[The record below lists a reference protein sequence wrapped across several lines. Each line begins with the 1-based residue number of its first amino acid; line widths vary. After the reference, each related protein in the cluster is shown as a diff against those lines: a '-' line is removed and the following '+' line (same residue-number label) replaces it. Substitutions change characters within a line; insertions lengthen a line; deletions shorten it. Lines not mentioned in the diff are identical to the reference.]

1 MRDTQSVD
9 PLRLRG
15 QEISNDEGVLQ
26 PRIDQSPRVSGR
38 AWVVVGMMFLFMII
52 NFADKAVLGLAAIP
66 IMKDLNLTNEQFGQ
80 AGSALFL
87 LFSISAIL
95 VGFIANRVSSKLLIA
110 VMAVIW
116 AFTQL
121 PMIGMVSFSV
131 LIACRVVLGA
141 GEGPAYPVALH
152 AVYKWFPNDR
162 RAVPTSLVQIGGSFG
177 VGILAPLLTWI
188 IVTYSWHT
196 AFGCLGL
203 AGLLWVS
210 VWMFVG
216 KEGPLASGQVE
227 AGGGGLEHVPYSSL
241 LSSRTVVGVII
252 AGFAGYWGVALSFI
266 WLPAF
271 LMKAGGYTPT
281 QASFIVGLP
290 SLLQII
296 MCPGV
301 GYISQKL
308 RTQGVTSRVSRG
320 LLSSGSVTAAGVA
333 LILLANASNPVVE
346 AMLVMVAFTF
356 VTLIFTLGPPLIGE
370 VTPTHQRGAMLGI
383 NNAIFTTAG
392 LVAPWFM
399 GRAVDAGVD
408 AASGFRSGFLFSGAL
423 IAIGGA
429 LAMVLI
435 NPERDLAR
443 FKRRRAAVASN
454 EVTIAHA

>member
-1 MRDTQSVD
+1 MSDRQSVD
-9 PLRLRG
+9 PSRQRDP
-15 QEISNDEGVLQ
+15 ST
-26 PRIDQSPRVSGR
+26 RVSGR
-38 AWVVVGMMFLFMII
+38 AWVIVGMMFLFMVI

-95 VGFIANRVSSKLLIA
+95 VGFIANRVSTKLLIA
-110 VMAVIW
+110 VMALVW
-116 AFTQL
+116 AFTQV
-121 PMIGMVSFSV
+121 PMIGMISFPV

-177 VGILAPLLTWI
+177 VGIFAPLLTWV
-188 IVTYSWHT
+188 IVTYSWHA
-196 AFGCLGL
+196 AFGCLGV
-203 AGLLWVS
+203 AGLLWVA

-227 AGGGGLEHVPYSSL
+227 AGGAGLDHIPYSTL
-241 LSSRTVVGVII
+241 LSSRTVIGVVI
-252 AGFAGYWGVALSFI
+252 AGFAGYWGVALSFV

-271 LMKAGGYTPT
+271 LIKAGGYTPT

-296 MCPGV
+296 MCPGI

-308 RTQGVTSRVSRG
+308 RAQGVTSRISRG
-320 LLSSGSVTAAGVA
+320 LLCSGCVTVAGLA
-333 LILLANASNPVVE
+333 LMLLSNSSNPVVE
-346 AMLVMVAFTF
+346 ATLVMVAFTF
-356 VTLIFTLGPPLIGE
+356 LTFIFTLGPPLIGE
-370 VTPTHQRGAMLGI
+370 VTPAHQRGAMLGI

-408 AASGFRSGFLFSGAL
+408 AASGFRSGFLFAGTL

-429 LAMVLI
+429 LAMAFI

-443 FKRRRAAVASN
+443 FKKRRDAVAAN
-454 EVTIAHA
+454 GATIAQA